1 MVVID
6 QVTYISWW
14 LINYIYNYIYGGYMV
29 VISQLLLGSHALLLS
44 TPGMRNSSTEGL
56 SQRCA
61 ARPLVSEQAIALLVF
76 ALGVYNINIYIYG
89 VIYLYRYIQIYCKC
103 ISIYLSKSSVIL
115 LQLYIYVIS
124 CS

>member
-14 LINYIYNYIYGGYMV
+14 LINYIYNYIYIYGGYMV

-76 ALGVYNINIYIYG
+76 ALGVYNKYIYIWCN
-89 VIYLYRYIQIYCKC
+89 IFI
-103 ISIYLSKSSVIL
+103 
-115 LQLYIYVIS
+115 
-124 CS
+124 